1 MRSKSEFLA
10 RMSEYGWLKYEQSVT
25 RIVSGP
31 ATLEDQAW
39 NNPSSVVVWKF
50 VKGHSDIT
58 VVYDTSSDIHVD
70 FIVTL
75 IGGCHEHRKEV
86 SQIAM
91 GADLDEVEKDKT
103 EECNGTL
110 GQVMAFLDKFLEEGI
125 DAV

>member
-25 RIVSGP
+25 MIVSGP
-31 ATLEDQAW
+31 ATLEDQVW
-39 NNPSSVVVWKF
+39 NNPSSVGVWKF
-50 VKGHSDIT
+50 LKGHSDIT
-58 VVYDTSSDIHVD
+58 VVYASSFHDVD

-91 GADLDEVEKDKT
+91 GADLDEVEEDT
-103 EECNGTL
+103 
-110 GQVMAFLDKFLEEGI
+110 
-125 DAV
+125 